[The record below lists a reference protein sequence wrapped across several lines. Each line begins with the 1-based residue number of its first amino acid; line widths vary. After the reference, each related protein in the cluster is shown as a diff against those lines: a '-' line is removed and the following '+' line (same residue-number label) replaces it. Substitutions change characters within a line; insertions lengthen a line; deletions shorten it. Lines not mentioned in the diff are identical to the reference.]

1 MTATATNV
9 PLFSLKGQNEEVLA
23 DVQAAVARVLA
34 SGAFILGPENA
45 AFDAEY
51 AAALGAKHAL
61 GVDSGT
67 SALELALEACGVGPG
82 DEVVVPSFTFVATA
96 DAASVLGAKP
106 VFADV
111 DPATLTLDP
120 ESFRKALTKKTKA
133 VVPVHL
139 FGQAADMSAI
149 LPIARSAGVKVVED
163 CAQSHLATW
172 GGKATGTL
180 GDIGCFSFY
189 PTKNLGAAG
198 DAGAVT
204 TNDDA
209 LRDSLLELRNCG
221 RAPGKSYHHVRV
233 GHNAR
238 LDEVQAAVLRVKLR
252 RLKAW
257 TEGRRAVAKRYN
269 EAFAGLPLRLPPLG
283 AGDTLPVFCLYVIR
297 CERRDALAEHL
308 KRHGVG
314 SAVYYPAP
322 VHLQPAYAGKG
333 GARFP
338 LPVSEKASAEVL
350 ALPMFPDLG
359 AAEQARVIDAV
370 RGFFKA

>member
-1 MTATATNV
+1 MNATATNV
-9 PLFSLKGQNEEVLA
+9 PLFSLKGQNAEVGA
-23 DVQAAVARVLA
+23 EVQEAVSRVLG

-45 AFDAEY
+45 GFDAEF
-51 AAALGAKHAL
+51 AAALGVKHSL

-96 DAASVLGAKP
+96 DAASVLGARP

-111 DPATLTLDP
+111 DPVTLTLDP
-120 ESFRKALTKKTKA
+120 ASFQKAVTKKTKA

-139 FGQAADMSAI
+139 FGQPADMTPI
-149 LPIARSAGVKVVED
+149 LEAARAAGIKVVED
-163 CAQSHLATW
+163 CAQSHLATLH
-172 GGKATGTL
+172 GKATGAI
-180 GDIGCFSFY
+180 GDAGCFSFY

-257 TEGRRAVAKRYN
+257 TAARRAVAERYN
-269 EAFAGLPLRLPPLG
+269 EAFEGLPLRLPPLG
-283 AGDTLPVFCLYVIR
+283 TAESQPVFCLYVLR
-297 CERRDALAEHL
+297 CDRRDALAEHL
-308 KRHGVG
+308 KRHGIG

-322 VHLQPAYAGKG
+322 VHRQPAYAKRGDKHM
-333 GARFP
+333 P

-350 ALPMFPDLG
+350 ALPMFPDLSEADQG
-359 AAEQARVIDAV
+359 RVIDAV
-370 RGFFKA
+370 RGFFK

>member
-1 MTATATNV
+1 MTATIVNV
-9 PLFSLKGQNEEVLA
+9 PLFSLKGQNAEVGA
-23 DVQAAVARVLA
+23 EVKAAVARVLE

-111 DPATLTLDP
+111 DPDTLTLDP
-120 ESFRKALTKKTKA
+120 RSFERAITPKTKA

-139 FGQAADMSAI
+139 FGQPADMSAI
-149 LPIARSAGVKVVED
+149 LAIAHKRGIRVVED
-163 CAQSHLATW
+163 CAQSHLATHE
-172 GGKATGTL
+172 GRATGTL
-180 GDIGCFSFY
+180 GDVGCFSFY

-204 TNDDA
+204 TNDER
-209 LRDSLLELRNCG
+209 LRDALLELRNCG

-257 TEGRRAVAKRYN
+257 NDGRRAVAKRYN
-269 EAFAGLPLRLPPLG
+269 DAFAGLPLRLPALG
-283 AGDTLPVFCLYVIR
+283 AGGTMPVFCLYVVR

-314 SAVYYPAP
+314 TAVYYPAP
-322 VHLQPAYAGKG
+322 VHRQPAYVKAPTTV
-333 GARFP
+333 P
-338 LPVSEKASAEVL
+338 LPVSEKASSEVL
-350 ALPMFPDLG
+350 ALPMFPDL
-359 AAEQARVIDAV
+359 APADQDRVIDAV
-370 RGFFKA
+370 RRFFAA